1 MPARTNPDVVIALKE
16 KVANENKKDRQGD
29 NRSKLY
35 YVKMEYDATKLD
47 EIFGPENWRTEI
59 LNQES
64 RVWEQDLVS
73 FKQNKQEVYKAR
85 VASAWMTVR
94 LTVKFPD
101 GRETFRDGVG
111 AGDAI
116 RRADNPNSVEAE
128 GLALKAAGTD
138 AIKRAAT
145 LLGNIF
151 GRGMEKD
158 GTQRYDYDYVPPE
171 DDEADDETRPTSDVA
186 IANDAGQ
193 PQGEAQPTQVQP
205 QSRPPSPPQAS
216 AHPTAQTRPA
226 SSPQTRS
233 QPQQPAR
240 PQQYQEPNVTSGL
253 ARPPQGQ
260 APASP
265 TSQARTEPEVRPR
278 VADEFE
284 SALNGAQADVRTL
297 TDPLSEHLRL
307 IIPQGKLIE
316 VGHPDRWKNIFS
328 QLNEARKNW
337 VTTVDQVEVMKAHM
351 ADFRSRASNE
361 NIISGSSA
369 GAKDIKHY
377 FDTMDTFIDR
387 RRQQILGLDQA
398 A

>member
-1 MPARTNPDVVIALKE
+1 MPARTNSDVVRALKE

-47 EIFGPENWRTEI
+47 EIFGPENWSAEI

-85 VASAWMTVR
+85 VASAWVTVR

-158 GTQRYDYDYVPPE
+158 GTQRYDYDYVPPL
-171 DDEADDETRPTSDVA
+171 DDEADEETRPTSDVV
-186 IANDAGQ
+186 IANDVGQ
-193 PQGEAQPTQVQP
+193 PQNPPQQQVQS
-205 QSRPPSPPQAS
+205 QSRPQ
-216 AHPTAQTRPA
+216 AQTRPQPQ
-226 SSPQTRS
+226 SQSPQPRTQAS
-233 QPQQPAR
+233 AQQPSSR
-240 PQQYQEPNVTSGL
+240 PQQHHEPNVTSGL
-253 ARPPQGQ
+253 SRQ
-260 APASP
+260 APEHAPVAPTAQPQHASQP
-265 TSQARTEPEVRPR
+265 GP
-278 VADEFE
+278 ADDFDN
-284 SALNGAQADVRTL
+284 ALNQASVDVRTL

-307 IIPQGKLIE
+307 IIPQGNLIE
-316 VGHPDRWKNIFS
+316 VGIPERWKNIFS
-328 QLNEARKNW
+328 QINEARKNW
-337 VTTVDQVEVMKAHM
+337 VTTVEDVATMKAHM
-351 ADFRSRASNE
+351 ADFRKRASNE
-361 NIISGSSA
+361 NIISGTSA

-377 FDTMDTFIDR
+377 FDTMDTFIEK
-387 RRQQILGLDQA
+387 RRQHILGIGQA

>member
-1 MPARTNPDVVIALKE
+1 MPARTNSDVTIALKQM
-16 KVANENKKDRQGD
+16 VANENKKDRQGD

-47 EIFGPENWRTEI
+47 EIFGPENWSAEI

-85 VASAWMTVR
+85 VASAWVTVR

-158 GTQRYDYDYVPPE
+158 GTQRYDYDYVPPL
-171 DDEADDETRPTSDVA
+171 DDEADEETRPTSEVE
-186 IANDAGQ
+186 IANDVGQ
-193 PQGEAQPTQVQP
+193 PQNPPQHQPQVQS
-205 QSRPPSPPQAS
+205 QSRP
-216 AHPTAQTRPA
+216 QT
-226 SSPQTRS
+226 QG
-233 QPQQPAR
+233 QAR
-240 PQQYQEPNVTSGL
+240 PQPQPLQPSRPQQHQEPNVTSGL
-253 ARPPQGQ
+253 SRQ
-260 APASP
+260 APGHASAAP
-265 TSQARTEPEVRPR
+265 TAQSRPQAEPQRGS
-278 VADEFE
+278 ADDFDN
-284 SALNGAQADVRTL
+284 ALNQAPVDVRTL

-307 IIPQGKLIE
+307 IIPQSNLIE
-316 VGHPDRWKNIFS
+316 VGNPERWKNIFS

-337 VTTVDQVEVMKAHM
+337 VTTEDQVATMKAHM
-351 ADFRSRASNE
+351 ADFRKRASNE
-361 NIISGSSA
+361 NIISGNSA

-377 FDTMDTFIDR
+377 FDTMDTFIDK
-387 RRQQILGLDQA
+387 RRQQILGLNQA